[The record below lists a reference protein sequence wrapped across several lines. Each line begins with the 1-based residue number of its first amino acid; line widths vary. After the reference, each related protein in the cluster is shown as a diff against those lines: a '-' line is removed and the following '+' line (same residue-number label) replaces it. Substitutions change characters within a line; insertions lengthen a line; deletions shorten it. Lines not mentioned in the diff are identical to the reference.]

1 MSPTNSVSPVSTAH
15 GSPAR
20 AVSMS
25 ANAVCSGRWPGVCS
39 ARTVTEPSFE
49 LPAVVERL
57 VVVVRVGVAVD
68 VDGRAGG
75 GDEAAVAGD
84 VVGVVVGLQDVLDAD
99 AEVAGEPQVLVDV
112 ELGVDDGGDAGVL
125 VADEVGGAA
134 EVVVG
139 ELAEDHRVLR
149 CSVSRPGRSR
159 RSCRR

>member
-15 GSPAR
+15 GSSLR

-25 ANAVCSGRWPGVCS
+25 ANAVCSGRCPGVCS
-39 ARTVTEPSFE
+39 ARTVSDAELE

-57 VVVVRVGVAVD
+57 VVVVGVGVAVD

-84 VVGVVVGLQDVLDAD
+84 VVGVVVGLQDVLDAH
-99 AEVAGEPQVLVDV
+99 AEVAREAQVLVDV
-112 ELGVDDGGDAGVL
+112 ELGVDDRGDAGVL
-125 VADEVGGAA
+125 VADEVAGAA

-139 ELAEDHRVLR
+139 ELAEDHLGLR
-149 CSVSRPGRSR
+149 PWSRSWRPR
-159 RSCRR
+159 RSCRP